1 MRPAWQAALTVVR
14 GAGRRSRPG
23 RSWSARRVLMHLI
36 AETAHSGAQISAMT
50 RFDGSTLP
58 EFGLPATLAN

>member
-1 MRPAWQAALTVVR
+1 
-14 GAGRRSRPG
+14 
-23 RSWSARRVLMHLI
+23 MHLI